1 MRGLASVT
9 RSTAPS
15 NGMDA
20 QRSAGVPLS
29 SPAAAQRCAEG
40 AGLDSGAAVAAQS
53 AMPSIAVPWS
63 ATHRRGLSTHAHHTR
78 GASASVSN
86 LHQLDGRDPLRGWA
100 NYFSVGTV
108 NPAYRALDNYAA
120 VRLRRWLRFK
130 HKTRR
135 SKGGSYPLS
144 HLYETFGL
152 VRLTRL
158 GHDVPWTK
166 A

>member
-1 MRGLASVT
+1 MVETIHALTA
-9 RSTAPS
+9 RSPTWRDTTELVKEL
-15 NGMDA
+15 N
-20 QRSAGVPLS
+20 
-29 SPAAAQRCAEG
+29 
-40 AGLDSGAAVAAQS
+40 
-53 AMPSIAVPWS
+53 
-63 ATHRRGLSTHAHHTR
+63 HT
-78 GASASVSN
+78 
-86 LHQLDGRDPLRGWA
+86 LRGWA
-100 NYFSVGTV
+100 KYFQVGTV
-108 NPAYRALDNYAA
+108 TKAYRAIDNHTA

>member
-1 MRGLASVT
+1 VF
-9 RSTAPS
+9 
-15 NGMDA
+15 A
-20 QRSAGVPLS
+20 QFEAGDLVAVDLV
-29 SPAAAQRCAEG
+29 G
-40 AGLDSGAAVAAQS
+40 AVGQPQHARRRIGVGEAL
-53 AMPSIAVPWS
+53 IA
-63 ATHRRGLSTHAHHTR
+63 G
-78 GASASVSN
+78 
-86 LHQLDGRDPLRGWA
+86 
-100 NYFSVGTV
+100 
-108 NPAYRALDNYAA
+108 
-120 VRLRRWLRFK
+120 FK